1 MALLRRNLNNCHIYC
16 RKTAYLAL
24 VRSCLDY
31 SSSIWDPYLTR
42 DIDKI
47 EQVQNQAARFITG
60 DYKSRT
66 AGSITNMLK
75 QLELPPLQE
84 RR

>member
-1 MALLRRNLNNCHIYC
+1 MALLRRNLKNCPIDC

-42 DIDKI
+42 DIDTI
-47 EQVQNQAARFITG
+47 EQV
-60 DYKSRT
+60 
-66 AGSITNMLK
+66 
-75 QLELPPLQE
+75 
-84 RR
+84 

>member
-1 MALLRRNLNNCHIYC
+1 MALLRRNLKNCPIDC

-31 SSSIWDPYLTR
+31 GSSIWDPYFTR

-60 DYKSRT
+60 NYKSRT
-66 AGSITNMLK
+66 AGSVSNMLK
-75 QLELPPLQE
+75 QLE
-84 RR
+84 